1 MYTLSHFLYTVLP
14 NVPTSKKHRGNRL
27 GEMFFIGM
35 FGNGLPLA
43 VSGGF
48 GTKNCQTK
56 IKVKWKTKN

>member
-1 MYTLSHFLYTVLP
+1 MRQAVIYA
-14 NVPTSKKHRGNRL
+14 
-27 GEMFFIGM
+27 
-35 FGNGLPLA
+35 NGSRIA

>member
-1 MYTLSHFLYTVLP
+1 LIQKRRAKKILKKLP
-14 NVPTSKKHRGNRL
+14 QMSNRS
-27 GEMFFIGM
+27 GQVAMGH
-35 FGNGLPLA
+35 NGLPLA

>member
-1 MYTLSHFLYTVLP
+1 
-14 NVPTSKKHRGNRL
+14 
-27 GEMFFIGM
+27 M
-35 FGNGLPLA
+35 FGGMKLKAVSLFKMAHNGLSLA

>member
-1 MYTLSHFLYTVLP
+1 MIKKVGRISF
-14 NVPTSKKHRGNRL
+14 SKVAY
-27 GEMFFIGM
+27 
-35 FGNGLPLA
+35 NGLPLA

>member
-1 MYTLSHFLYTVLP
+1 MS
-14 NVPTSKKHRGNRL
+14 NRS
-27 GEMFFIGM
+27 GQVAMGH
-35 FGNGLPLA
+35 NGLPLA